1 MQYCRGMDDLDRQ
14 IAAALQVNGRATW
27 LQIARAVDSSESTV
41 ARRAQRLIEHG
52 VLRIAAVTDPGRA
65 GFGYPVLVQ
74 LKCGAAAPKVADI
87 LADRADARFLAL
99 VTGTFDI
106 VMELIVPSRRYLANV
121 LLNELTAI
129 EGIAETTTESVV
141 RNFKTS
147 YDWSRDLLGE
157 AADELEGSLG
167 ATADPDR
174 EATLDPID
182 LQLVQLLS
190 EDGRRSFAD
199 LAAQLGISESVA
211 RRRVHS
217 MCASGSMSFA
227 TFVAPE
233 LLGYDVELMCWMRV
247 DLSRL
252 DEIASTLATL
262 PEVRYV
268 SATSGYSDLIC
279 EIILRSQDDLYDFS
293 TKTLAGLNGVHNVNF
308 ALELQTVKR
317 AHLRMDGNDQNQGAP
332 PPLGRPQR
340 DDGRQST

>member
-1 MQYCRGMDDLDRQ
+1 MDDLDRQ
-14 IAAALQVNGRATW
+14 IAAALQINGRATW

-41 ARRAQRLIEHG
+41 ARRAQRLIEQG

-106 VMELIVPSRRYLANV
+106 VMELVVPSRRYLANV

-129 EGIAETTTESVV
+129 EGIGETTTESVI

-147 YDWSRDLLGE
+147 YDWSRDLLGK
-157 AADELEGSLG
+157 AADELERGFS
-167 ATADPDR
+167 ATAVPDGVS
-174 EATLDPID
+174 TLDPVD

-217 MCASGSMSFA
+217 MCAGGSMSFA

-233 LLGYDVELMCWMRV
+233 LLGYDVELFCWLRV
-247 DLSRL
+247 DLARL
-252 DEIASTLATL
+252 EEIASTLATL
-262 PEVRYV
+262 PEVRYL

-293 TKTLAGLNGVHNVNF
+293 TNTLAGLNGVRTINF

-317 AHLRMDGNDQNQGAP
+317 AHLRLDRNGQSQGTP
-332 PPLGRPQR
+332 PPLERPQR
-340 DDGRQST
+340 NKTRPAR

>member
-1 MQYCRGMDDLDRQ
+1 MDDLDRQ

-27 LQIARAVDSSESTV
+27 HQVARAVGSSESTV
-41 ARRAQRLIEHG
+41 ARRAQRLLEHG

-74 LKCGAAAPKVADI
+74 LRCGAAAAPRVADI
-87 LADRADARFLAL
+87 LADRADSRFVAL

-106 VMELIVPSRRYLANV
+106 VMELIVPSRRYLAHV
-121 LLNELTAI
+121 LLDELTAV
-129 EGIAETTTESVV
+129 EGIGETTTESVI

-147 YDWSRDLLGE
+147 YDWSRELLGA
-157 AADELEGSLG
+157 AADELGGGFGPATTPGSG
-167 ATADPDR
+167 G
-174 EATLDPID
+174 TLDSID
-182 LQLVQLLS
+182 LELVQLLS

-199 LAAQLGISESVA
+199 LAAQTGIGESAA

-217 MCASGSMSFA
+217 MCSNGSMSFA

-233 LLGYDVELMCWMRV
+233 LLGYDVELMCWIRV

-252 DEIASTLATL
+252 DRIASALAAL
-262 PEVRYV
+262 PEVRYL

-293 TKTLAGLNGVHNVNF
+293 TKTLGRLEGVTSVNF

-317 AHLRMDGNDQNQGAP
+317 AHLRMDRLAP
-332 PPLGRPQR
+332 SVRERSDGRP
-340 DDGRQST
+340 SAE

>member
-1 MQYCRGMDDLDRQ
+1 MDDLDRQ

-41 ARRAQRLIEHG
+41 ARRAQRLIEQG

-74 LKCGAAAPKVADI
+74 LRCGAAAAPRVADI

-129 EGIAETTTESVV
+129 EGIGETTTESVV

-147 YDWSRDLLGE
+147 YDWSRALLGE
-157 AADELEGSLG
+157 AADELQGTFG
-167 ATADPDR
+167 ATAVQSGA
-174 EATLDPID
+174 ATLDPID
-182 LQLVQLLS
+182 LELVQLLG

-199 LAAQLGISESVA
+199 LAAHLGTSESVA

-247 DLSRL
+247 DLARL
-252 DEIASTLATL
+252 DEVASTLATL
-262 PEVRYV
+262 PEVRYL

-293 TKTLAGLNGVHNVNF
+293 TKTLAGLNGVHSVNF

-317 AHLRMDGNDQNQGAP
+317 AHLRMDRIRQSQGAP
-332 PPLGRPQR
+332 PPLGRPRR
-340 DDGRQST
+340 DDWRQST

>member
-1 MQYCRGMDDLDRQ
+1 MDDLDRQ

-41 ARRAQRLIEHG
+41 ARRAQRLIEQG
-52 VLRIAAVTDPGRA
+52 LLRIAAVTDPARA

-74 LKCGAAAPKVADI
+74 LRCAPAAAPRVADV
-87 LADRADARFLAL
+87 LADRADVRFLAL
-99 VTGTFDI
+99 VTGSFDI

-121 LLNELTAI
+121 LLNDLTAI
-129 EGIAETTTESVV
+129 EGIGKTTTESVV

-157 AADELEGSLG
+157 AADELKGNFSP
-167 ATADPDR
+167 TAVQDG

-182 LQLVQLLS
+182 FQLVQLLS

-199 LAAQLGISESVA
+199 IAAQLGISESLA

-217 MCASGSMSFA
+217 MCASGCMSFA

-262 PEVRYV
+262 PEVRYL

-317 AHLRMDGNDQNQGAP
+317 AHLRMDRIGQDRGVP
-332 PPLGRPQR
+332 PAAPLGRPR
-340 DDGRQST
+340 RGNWRLST